1 MNKKVTKG
9 AFQMKKGLCVFLS
22 VVMLLSL
29 CLTGYAADP
38 NEVPALKAKFKDGV
52 GPAVDG
58 LTVDYVYY
66 EPQTTPGAK
75 LPLVIYFHGAGQGAQ
90 PRAQIEENN
99 FPLWASDEIQQRF
112 TGGGAFLF
120 VPRSHEEKGEF
131 WSDKYVASAKAAIDD
146 FISQHLSEIDLTRI
160 YVGGFSMGGKMTMKM
175 ASSYPG
181 FFAAAF
187 PLCPAYEPSSEQLE
201 AISGLPVW
209 LIVSRFDIIAGYY
222 TFSQKIWNELCDKT
236 KVPADCRLTLFG
248 RVKYPDGK
256 KNTPSNHFVWFAL
269 ANDLFTYDG
278 GPYPNAV
285 TTDAT
290 GRTIELRSPEGVVSW
305 LCRYTSAYAG
315 EEQTPTDALS
325 GNPDKGYEIVGKMMK
340 ALFPLAADAIKTF
353 FGDVWARIT
362 GLFAK

>member
-1 MNKKVTKG
+1 
-9 AFQMKKGLCVFLS
+9 MKKGFCVFLS
-22 VVMLLSL
+22 AVMLLSL

-38 NEVPALKAKFKDGV
+38 NEVPALKAKFKDGS

-58 LTVDYVYY
+58 LAVDYVSY
-66 EPQTTPGAK
+66 EPETTAGAK
-75 LPLVIYFHGAGQGAQ
+75 LPLVIYFHGAGQGSQ

-99 FPLWASDEIQQRF
+99 FPLWAGEEIQQRF

-120 VPRSHEEKGEF
+120 VPRSQEDKGEF
-131 WSDKYVASAKAAIDD
+131 WSDKYVASTKAAIDE
-146 FISQHLSEIDLTRI
+146 FIAQHRDRIDLTRI
-160 YVGGFSMGGKMTMKM
+160 YVGGFSMGGKMTLKM

-187 PLCPAYEPSSEQLE
+187 PLCPAYEPTSAQIE
-201 AISGLPVW
+201 ALADLPVW

-236 KVPADCRLTLFG
+236 TVPADCRLTLFG
-248 RVKYPDGK
+248 RAKYPDGK
-256 KNTPSNHFVWFAL
+256 TNTPSNHFVWFAL

-285 TTDAT
+285 TTDAA
-290 GRTIELRSPEGVVSW
+290 GRTIELKCPDGVVSW
-305 LCRYTSAYAG
+305 LCRHTSAYAG
-315 EEQTPTDALS
+315 EELTPTDALS
-325 GNPDKGYEIVGKMMK
+325 GNPDKGLNTVGDMLK

-353 FGDVWARIT
+353 FGNAWERIMN
-362 GLFAK
+362 LFVR